1 MNKDNIVNAIPRVYI
16 KTQKSPKTGNEFTR
30 MYIEFM
36 NGYVY
41 KAFVNDEQ
49 KFAINDAVIRS
60 QSNNMPEPG
69 TPENSA
75 FFSR

>member
-1 MNKDNIVNAIPRVYI
+1 MNKDNIISAIPRVYI
-16 KTQKSPKTGNEFTR
+16 KIEKSPKTGNEFTR

>member
-1 MNKDNIVNAIPRVYI
+1 
-16 KTQKSPKTGNEFTR
+16 

>member
-16 KTQKSPKTGNEFTR
+16 KTEKSPKTGNEFTR

-49 KFAINDAVIRS
+49 KLL
-60 QSNNMPEPG
+60 QNNPSLKNEPG

>member
-1 MNKDNIVNAIPRVYI
+1 MNKDNIISAIPRVYI
-16 KTQKSPKTGNEFTR
+16 KTENEFTR

-60 QSNNMPEPG
+60 QSNNIPEPG